1 MMISRSNVDLTM
13 YEVLDSNEH
22 DLFIEYVLDEFD
34 DDDMIDESTTL
45 MMILND
51 ELTDEEWTIIQ
62 TVMDVMERA

>member
-1 MMISRSNVDLTM
+1 MIFRSNVDLTM